1 MTTELAVCLIVAV
14 GVVVYLLVEWADDRG
29 A

>member
-1 MTTELAVCLIVAV
+1 MTTELAVILLLLV
-14 GVVVYLLVEWADDRG
+14 GVGVYLLVEWADGRG

>member
-1 MTTELAVCLIVAV
+1 MTTELAVILLLLV
-14 GVVVYLLVEWADDRG
+14 GVGVYLLVEWADDRG